1 MELLSVK
8 DLTVRCGAQSLIEH
22 VSFQLHGGQWLM
34 LAGPNGAGKSTL
46 INAVSQSLPYTGEVL
61 VRGKNAR
68 TYKPA
73 QLARQLGVLM
83 QGHAVSYAFTVEEV
97 VGLGRYAYREGP
109 FSGGTGD
116 EAAVSR
122 ALELT
127 GLSQIRTQSAL
138 TLSGGEQQRMFLAQ
152 VFAQDPEL
160 LLLDEPTNHLD
171 LTYQKQIF
179 ELIQNW
185 IATTGRAVL
194 SAVHDLSVA
203 RAYGTHALLLDGG
216 KGLSHGPMDAVLT
229 RERLNAVYGIDVYR
243 WMQTMLAQWSDG
255 GNG

>member
-1 MELLSVK
+1 MELLSVH
-8 DLTVRCGAQSLIEH
+8 DLTVRCGSQTLVEN
-22 VSFQLHGGQWLM
+22 VSFRLHGGQWLM
-34 LAGPNGAGKSTL
+34 LVGPNGAGKSTL
-46 INAVSQSLPYTGEVL
+46 INAVSQCLPCSGEVL
-61 VRGKNAR
+61 VCGKSAR

-97 VGLGRYAYREGP
+97 VRLGRYAYRAGP
-109 FSGGTGD
+109 FSGGEGD

-127 GLSQIRTQSAL
+127 GISSIRTQSAL

-179 ELIQNW
+179 ELIRNW

-216 KGLSHGPMDAVLT
+216 KCLRWGSMDAVLT
-229 RERLNAVYGIDVYR
+229 RERLNAVYGIDVYG
-243 WMQTMLAQWSDG
+243 WMQAMLSQWGG